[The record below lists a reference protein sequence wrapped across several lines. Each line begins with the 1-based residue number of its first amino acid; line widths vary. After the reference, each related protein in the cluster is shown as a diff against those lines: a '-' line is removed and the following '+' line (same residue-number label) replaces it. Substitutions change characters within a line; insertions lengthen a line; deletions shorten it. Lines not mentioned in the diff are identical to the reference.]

1 MRLPRLVPDNV
12 NIPFM
17 RWRVPF
23 LAGSGALV
31 VLSLLLVFVVGLNF
45 GIDFRGGSLLEVRL
59 PQPAELGELR
69 RTLGE
74 LDLGQVQLQHFGSER
89 DVLIRIERQE
99 GDAQAQLAAIERI
112 KQVLRER
119 FGEAVEFR
127 RSEYVG
133 PKVSGELF
141 RAGVMAVG
149 LALVLVLVYI
159 WFRFEW
165 QFGAGAIL
173 ALVHDVLTTLG
184 VFVITGY
191 EFNLA
196 TVAAILTIVGYSLND
211 TVVIYD
217 RIRENLRRYKTL
229 EMEALID
236 RSLNE
241 TLARTLMTSLTTL
254 IALGVLFVVGPE
266 VIEGFIFAMIWGV
279 IAGTYSSV
287 YLASPALLYLNL
299 KAVVAKE
306 RAAAATP

>member
-1 MRLPRLVPDNV
+1 MRLPRLVPDHV

-31 VLSLLLVFVVGLNF
+31 ALSLLLVFLVGLNF

-59 PQPAELGELR
+59 PQPADLGELR

-99 GDAQAQLAAIERI
+99 GDAQAQLAAVERI
-112 KQVLRER
+112 KQLLRER
-119 FGEAVEFR
+119 FGEGVEFR

-141 RAGVMAVG
+141 RAGLLAVG
-149 LALVLVLVYI
+149 LALVLVLIYI

-173 ALVHDVLTTLG
+173 ALVHDVVTTLG
-184 VFVITGY
+184 VFVVTGY